1 MWKHLE
7 QRSFPLTEEQYQ
19 EQLDAVAEM
28 VALWGVS
35 DAVRAGIAGGRA
47 RGPGFT
53 AGGSARAVRA
63 LPRCRG
69 LGLKHCRVRVEALQP
84 AYRKSGCRP
93 WLLS

>member
-35 DAVRAGIAGGRA
+35 DTVRAGIAGGRA

-53 AGGSARAVRA
+53 AGGSARAVSRSA
-63 LPRCRG
+63 AEL
-69 LGLKHCRVRVEALQP
+69 RV
-84 AYRKSGCRP
+84 
-93 WLLS
+93 